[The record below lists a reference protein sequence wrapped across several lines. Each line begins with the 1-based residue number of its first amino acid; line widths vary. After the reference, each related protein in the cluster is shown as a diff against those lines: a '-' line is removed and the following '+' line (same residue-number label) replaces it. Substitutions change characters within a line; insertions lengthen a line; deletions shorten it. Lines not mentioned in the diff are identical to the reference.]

1 MNSPL
6 YGLHSLNHNSNVSTA
21 PQASSF
27 FTSSSS
33 MSTARMDMSSDGPP
47 TPEMDIIVVDPRKS
61 NVVIFRCLNY
71 FQYLSF

>member
-47 TPEMDIIVVDPRKS
+47 TPEMDLIVVDPRKS
-61 NVVIFRCLNY
+61 ELNLILSLIFFNC
-71 FQYLSF
+71 